1 MYTYSRFTFLCDASC
16 WPVDQYIGG
25 SKSAVYDIALALQV
39 RVSAAGQQAGWL
51 AGDDAERCALCTAC
65 PAAVP
70 RVWPAG
76 ERLSLRRQHV
86 RRLQGRHLRRES
98 VREFFL

>member
-1 MYTYSRFTFLCDASC
+1 VYTYSRFTFLCDASC
-16 WPVDQYIGG
+16 WPVVQYIGG
-25 SKSAVYDIALALQV
+25 SRSAVYDIALALQV
-39 RVSAAGQQAGWL
+39 RVSAAGQL